1 MLYNTFRQIDFGEQ
15 IESESVSHLA
25 LFDSW

>member
-1 MLYNTFRQIDFGEQ
+1 MLYNTFKRTDFGKQ